1 MFPGSV
7 LALDVGT
14 KTIGLAGTDPMR
26 MLALPLH
33 TLARQSV
40 VKDADALALLCRQR
54 KVSQLVVGLPLELD
68 GSEGR
73 SARLARQVG
82 EALVQRTGLP
92 LCWVDER
99 FSTVEARHRLRQ
111 AGLDERA
118 QRAVVDAAAA
128 AVILEDWMDAQ
139 RPPVS
144 QETHKSASEVPPSS
158 TE

>member
-1 MFPGSV
+1 MESPPYIGSV

-40 VKDADALALLCRQR
+40 VKDADALALLCKSRR
-54 KVSQLVVGLPLELD
+54 VSQLVVGLPLELD

-82 EALVQRTGLP
+82 EALAGRTGLP
-92 LCWVDER
+92 LAYVDER
-99 FSTVEARHRLRQ
+99 FSTVEAKNRLRE
-111 AGLDERA
+111 AGLNERQ
-118 QRAVVDAAAA
+118 QRSVVDAAAA
-128 AVILEDWMDAQ
+128 AVILEDWM
-139 RPPVS
+139 
-144 QETHKSASEVPPSS
+144 SAEAAPSS
-158 TE
+158 TKNSEHPS